1 MYEDLVGIQDAQ
13 GGGVLD
19 HGLDVLHEGQRSL
32 PQAHHLGPAG
42 HQVPHSG
49 ADMDFAA
56 GFALKESLKQQF
68 VDHPVRGGH
77 RKSRPAAQFGD
88 AHGLVAVVEGAQNPD
103 KTGDD

>member
-1 MYEDLVGIQDAQ
+1 
-13 GGGVLD
+13 
-19 HGLDVLHEGQRSL
+19 
-32 PQAHHLGPAG
+32 
-42 HQVPHSG
+42 
-49 ADMDFAA
+49 MDFAA